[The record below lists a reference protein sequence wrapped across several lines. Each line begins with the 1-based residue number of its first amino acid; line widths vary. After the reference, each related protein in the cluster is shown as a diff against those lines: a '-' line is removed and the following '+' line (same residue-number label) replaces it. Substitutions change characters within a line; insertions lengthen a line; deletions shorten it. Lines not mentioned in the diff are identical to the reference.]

1 MCRTVAGHIVL
12 FLNPFWEITIES
24 GVLDRLYT
32 SLTFF
37 PGPILLCKSA
47 SVRRP
52 ALSGWPRQRWRPTIS
67 IKQTDRLWSLVSK
80 PRQPGGRADG
90 RTDAPRLSFVVR
102 PSVCLSVVARAP
114 RRDPSFPP
122 SPRPPS
128 VQCCSA
134 AAFFFL
140 PRERERAR
148 ERERERANSFF
159 PNQFCGGSAD
169 AAEQRPADVGVDEGR
184 LSKSRLLG
192 IEFRARH
199 RDPRPSRE
207 HHSPLPRPPGPLP
220 RSSFVSPSP
229 HNNLK
234 PEPLWGIKSGRV
246 WEGRRGMKAAVAVGR
261 TD

>member
-1 MCRTVAGHIVL
+1 MDKKLTLQACRTVAGHIVL

-140 PRERERAR
+140 PRERERERILSSRINFAGAAR
-148 ERERERANSFF
+148 T
-159 PNQFCGGSAD
+159 
-169 AAEQRPADVGVDEGR
+169 
-184 LSKSRLLG
+184 
-192 IEFRARH
+192 
-199 RDPRPSRE
+199 
-207 HHSPLPRPPGPLP
+207 P
-220 RSSFVSPSP
+220 RSSDPPTLVLMRADSPS
-229 HNNLK
+229 HDF
-234 PEPLWGIKSGRV
+234 WGSSFGLAIVIRV
-246 WEGRRGMKAAVAVGR
+246 RHVSITPRSPARPAPSLARRSSLLPP
-261 TD
+261 TII